1 MTGGADLPAYDDLP
15 VRPGAPA
22 GSSWGVWGDGDVLG
36 CLNLLTP
43 ERAVRAASLVR
54 TGRVFP
60 LDLDL
65 GLPDPPLFGRPR
77 VRHEV
82 LGPPGGGSH
91 DDLVELNTQTSTQW
105 DGFRHVAHPV
115 HGHYGGV
122 ADEDHG
128 VHHWAARGIVARAV
142 VADVGRWREAAGRPL
157 RYAEPD
163 VVEPDDV
170 TGCLADQ
177 GTVVEAGDVLLLR
190 TGWLAW
196 YRRLDPAGRAD
207 LAEHLVIPGLRPG
220 IPTAR
225 LLWDLHVAAV
235 AADNPSLEQWPPAGL
250 GGGQWRRRL
259 AEDPEGT
266 FVHTA
271 LLGLLGLPIGEL
283 WDLDALA
290 EDCAADERWEAMLT
304 SAPLHLRA
312 AAASP
317 PNALA
322 IR

>member
-1 MTGGADLPAYDDLP
+1 LTGLPAYDDLP
-15 VRPGAPA
+15 AREGAPP
-22 GSSWGVWGDGDVLG
+22 GSSWGLWGDADRFG

-43 ERAVRAASLVR
+43 ARAVRAAGLVL
-54 TGRVFP
+54 TGRAFS

-65 GLPDPPLFGRPR
+65 GVPDPPLFGRPR
-77 VRHEV
+77 LRHEV
-82 LGPPGGGSH
+82 LGTGGH

-128 VHHWAARGIVARAV
+128 IHHWAERGIVARAV

-157 RYAEPD
+157 RFDATDPIEP
-163 VVEPDDV
+163 EDV
-170 TGCLADQ
+170 TACLADQ
-177 GTVVEAGDVLLLR
+177 GIEVETGDVLLVR
-190 TGWLAW
+190 TGWLTW
-196 YRRLDPAGRAD
+196 YRSLDEAGRAH

-220 IPTAR
+220 RDTAR
-225 LLWDLHVAAV
+225 MLWDLHVAAV
-235 AADNPSLEQWPPAGL
+235 AADNPSFEMWPPAGL
-250 GGGQWRRRL
+250 PASEWWRRMR
-259 AEDPEGT
+259 EDPEGT

-290 EDCAADERWEAMLT
+290 EDCAADRRYEAMLT

-312 AAASP
+312 GAASP

>member
-1 MTGGADLPAYDDLP
+1 MTGLPAYDALP
-15 VRPGAPA
+15 VREGAPA

-43 ERAVRAASLVR
+43 EGAQQAAGLVR
-54 TGRVFP
+54 SGRTFP

-65 GLPDPPLFGRPR
+65 GVPDPPLFGRPR
-77 VRHEV
+77 LRHEV

-142 VADVGRWREAAGRPL
+142 LADVGRWREAAGRAL
-157 RYAEPD
+157 RYDAPDAIEPED
-163 VVEPDDV
+163 VL
-170 TGCLADQ
+170 GCLDAQ
-177 GTVVEAGDVLLLR
+177 GTAVEAGDVLLVR
-190 TGWLAW
+190 TGWLSW
-196 YRRLDPAGRAD
+196 YRSLDGTARAD

-220 IPTAR
+220 RATAR
-225 LLWDLHVAAV
+225 MLWDLHVAAV
-235 AADNPSLEQWPPAGL
+235 AADNPSFEMWPPAGL
-250 GGGQWRRRL
+250 ARGEWRRRL
-259 AEDPEGT
+259 AEDPEET

-283 WDLDALA
+283 FDLDALA
-290 EDCAADERWEAMLT
+290 EDCAGDGRYEAMLT
-304 SAPLHLRA
+304 SAPLHLRNG
-312 AAASP
+312 AASP

>member
-1 MTGGADLPAYDDLP
+1 LTGLPAYDDLP
-15 VRPGAPA
+15 VREGAPP
-22 GSSWGVWGDGDVLG
+22 GSSWGVWGDGDRFG

-43 ERAVRAASLVR
+43 ERAVRAAGLAR

-65 GLPDPPLFGRPR
+65 GVPDPPLFGRPR
-77 VRHEV
+77 LRHEV
-82 LGPPGGGSH
+82 LGTGGH
-91 DDLVELNTQTSTQW
+91 VELNTQTSTQW

-122 ADEDHG
+122 ADADHG
-128 VHHWAARGIVARAV
+128 IHHWAERGIVARAV

-157 RYAEPD
+157 RYDATDPIEPAD
-163 VVEPDDV
+163 VSA
-170 TGCLADQ
+170 CLADQ
-177 GTVVEAGDVLLLR
+177 GVEVEAGDVLLVR
-190 TGWLAW
+190 TGWLTW
-196 YRRLDPAGRAD
+196 YRSLDEAGRAQ

-220 IPTAR
+220 RDTAR
-225 LLWDLHVAAV
+225 MLWDLHIAAV
-235 AADNPSLEQWPPAGL
+235 AADNPSFEMWPPAGL
-250 GGGQWRRRL
+250 PAGEWWRRMR
-259 AEDPEGT
+259 EDPEGT

-290 EDCAADERWEAMLT
+290 EDCAADGRYEAMLT
-304 SAPLHLRA
+304 SAPLHLRHG
-312 AAASP
+312 AASP

>member
-1 MTGGADLPAYDDLP
+1 MTLPAYDDLP
-15 VRPGAPA
+15 VRPDAPA
-22 GSSWGVWGDGDVLG
+22 GSSWGVWGDDDRFG

-43 ERAVRAASLVR
+43 ERAVRAAGLVR

-65 GLPDPPLFGRPR
+65 GFPDPPLFGRPR

-82 LGPPGGGSH
+82 LGTGGH

-128 VHHWAARGIVARAV
+128 IHHWAERGIVARAV
-142 VADVGRWREAAGRPL
+142 VADVGRWRKAGGRPL
-157 RYAEPD
+157 RYDAPD
-163 VVEPDDV
+163 PIEPDDV
-170 TGCLADQ
+170 LACLDDS
-177 GTVVEAGDVLLLR
+177 GVEVETGDVLLLR

-196 YRRLDPAGRAD
+196 YRALDAGARAE

-220 IPTAR
+220 RDTAR
-225 LLWDLHVAAV
+225 VLWDLHVAAV
-235 AADNPSLEQWPPAGL
+235 AADNPSLEMWPPAGL
-250 GGGQWRRRL
+250 SGGEWRRRL
-259 AEDPEGT
+259 ADDPEGT

-290 EDCAADERWEAMLT
+290 EDCAADGRWEAMLT
-304 SAPLHLRA
+304 SAPMHLRS

>member
-1 MTGGADLPAYDDLP
+1 MTGLPAYDDLP
-15 VRPGAPA
+15 VREGAPA
-22 GSSWGVWGDGDVLG
+22 GSSWGVWGDADVLG

-43 ERAVRAASLVR
+43 ERAVRAAGLVR
-54 TGRVFP
+54 TGRAFP

-65 GLPDPPLFGRPR
+65 AVPDPPLFGRPR
-77 VRHEV
+77 LRHEV
-82 LGPPGGGSH
+82 LGPPGGGGH

-128 VHHWAARGIVARAV
+128 IHHWAERGIVGRAV

-157 RYAEPD
+157 RYDAPDAIEP
-163 VVEPDDV
+163 EDV
-170 TGCLADQ
+170 TGCLADA
-177 GTVVEAGDVLLLR
+177 GVAVETGDVLLVR
-190 TGWLAW
+190 TGWLTW
-196 YRRLDPAGRAD
+196 YRSLDAAGRAG

-220 IPTAR
+220 RATAR
-225 LLWDLHVAAV
+225 MLWDLHIAAV
-235 AADNPSLEQWPPAGL
+235 AADNPSFEMWPPAGL
-250 GGGQWRRRL
+250 VDGGWRKRMR
-259 AEDPEGT
+259 EDPENSPEV

-290 EDCAADERWEAMLT
+290 EDCAADGRYEAMLT

-312 AAASP
+312 GAASP

-322 IR
+322 VR

>member
-1 MTGGADLPAYDDLP
+1 LTGLPAYDDLP
-15 VRPGAPA
+15 VREGAPP
-22 GSSWGVWGDGDVLG
+22 GSSWGVWGDGDRFG

-43 ERAVRAASLVR
+43 ERAVRAAGLAR

-65 GLPDPPLFGRPR
+65 GVPDPPLFGRPR
-77 VRHEV
+77 LRHEV
-82 LGPPGGGSH
+82 LGTGGH

-122 ADEDHG
+122 ADADHG
-128 VHHWAARGIVARAV
+128 IHHWAERGIVARAV

-157 RYAEPD
+157 RYDATDPIEPAD
-163 VVEPDDV
+163 VSA
-170 TGCLADQ
+170 CLADQ
-177 GTVVEAGDVLLLR
+177 GVEVEAGDVLLVR
-190 TGWLAW
+190 TGWLTW
-196 YRRLDPAGRAD
+196 YRSLDEAGRAQ

-220 IPTAR
+220 RDTAR
-225 LLWDLHVAAV
+225 MLWDLHIAAV
-235 AADNPSLEQWPPAGL
+235 AADNPSFEMWPPAGL
-250 GGGQWRRRL
+250 PAGEWWRRMR
-259 AEDPEGT
+259 EDPE
-266 FVHTA
+266 
-271 LLGLLGLPIGEL
+271 GLLGLPIGEL

-290 EDCAADERWEAMLT
+290 EDCAADGRYEAMLT
-304 SAPLHLRA
+304 SAPLHLRHG
-312 AAASP
+312 AASP

>member
-1 MTGGADLPAYDDLP
+1 VSHLPAYDDLP
-15 VRPGAPA
+15 VRDGAPA
-22 GSSWGVWGDGDVLG
+22 GSSWGVWGDDDRFG

-43 ERAVRAASLVR
+43 GRAVRAAGLVR
-54 TGRVFP
+54 TGRSFP

-65 GLPDPPLFGRPR
+65 GVPDPPLFGRPR
-77 VRHEV
+77 LRHEV
-82 LGPPGGGSH
+82 LGTGGH

-128 VHHWAARGIVARAV
+128 IHHWAERGIVARAV
-142 VADVGRWREAAGRPL
+142 VADVGQWREAAGRPL
-157 RYAEPD
+157 RFDVPDAIEPED
-163 VVEPDDV
+163 VTACLSDQGVEVEP
-170 TGCLADQ
+170 
-177 GTVVEAGDVLLLR
+177 GDILLVR
-190 TGWLAW
+190 TGWLTW
-196 YRRLDPAGRAD
+196 YRSLDEAGRTD

-220 IPTAR
+220 VATAR
-225 LLWDLHVAAV
+225 MLWDLHVAAV
-235 AADNPSLEQWPPAGL
+235 AADNPSFEMWPPAGL
-250 GGGQWRRRL
+250 TGGEWRRRMS
-259 AEDPEGT
+259 EDPEGT

-290 EDCAADERWEAMLT
+290 EDCATDGRYEAMLT

-312 AAASP
+312 GAASP

>member
-1 MTGGADLPAYDDLP
+1 MSLPAYDDLP
-15 VRPGAPA
+15 VRQGAPP
-22 GSSWGVWGDGDVLG
+22 GSSWGVWGDDDRFG

-43 ERAVRAASLVR
+43 ERAVRAAGLVR
-54 TGRVFP
+54 TGRAFP

-65 GLPDPPLFGRPR
+65 GVPDPPLFGRPR
-77 VRHEV
+77 LRHEV
-82 LGPPGGGSH
+82 LGTGGH
-91 DDLVELNTQTSTQW
+91 DDLVEMNTQTSTQW

-128 VHHWAARGIVARAV
+128 IHHWAERGIVARAV
-142 VADVGRWREAAGRPL
+142 LADVGRWREEAGRPL
-157 RYAEPD
+157 RYDQPD
-163 VVEPDDV
+163 AIEPDDV
-170 TGCLADQ
+170 TACLADS
-177 GTVVEAGDVLLLR
+177 GVEVETGDVLLVR
-190 TGWLAW
+190 TGWLTW
-196 YRRLDPAGRAD
+196 YRALDEAGRTD

-220 IPTAR
+220 VNTAR
-225 LLWDLHVAAV
+225 MLWDLHVAAV
-235 AADNPSLEQWPPAGL
+235 AADNPSFEMWPPGGL
-250 GGGQWRRRL
+250 TGGEWRRRMG
-259 AEDPEGT
+259 EDPEGT

-290 EDCAADERWEAMLT
+290 EDCAADGRYEAMLT

-312 AAASP
+312 GAASP

>member
-1 MTGGADLPAYDDLP
+1 VTPGLPAYDDLP
-15 VRPGAPA
+15 VRSDAPA

-43 ERAVRAASLVR
+43 ERAARAAQGVR

-65 GLPDPPLFGRPR
+65 GFPDPPLFGRPR
-77 VRHEV
+77 LRHEV
-82 LGPPGGGSH
+82 LGTGGH

-128 VHHWAARGIVARAV
+128 IHHWAARGIVARAV
-142 VADVGRWREAAGRPL
+142 VADVGRWRETAGRPL
-157 RYAEPD
+157 RYGEPD
-163 VVEPDDV
+163 AIEPDDV
-170 TGCLADQ
+170 TACLADQ
-177 GTVVEAGDVLLLR
+177 GVEVEAGDVLLVR
-190 TGWLAW
+190 TGWLTW
-196 YRRLDPAGRAD
+196 YRSLDGAGRTH

-220 IPTAR
+220 RDTAR
-225 LLWDLHVAAV
+225 MLWDLHIAAV
-235 AADNPSLEQWPPAGL
+235 AADNPSLEMWPPAGL
-250 GGGQWRRRL
+250 TGGAWRRRL

-290 EDCAADERWEAMLT
+290 EDCAADGRWEAMLT
-304 SAPLHLRA
+304 SAPLHLRHG
-312 AAASP
+312 AASP